1 MATAQTM
8 KKRGDDSME
17 ITTRFGTQEIDPS
30 SVVRF
35 PEGLAGFEDLRDFKL
50 FHEEGKPTV
59 FYLQSLQ
66 DPEVQFPVVNPDT
79 YQVNYECVLSDAEAQ
94 TLQLDDPAD
103 VAVLVTLA
111 QGSDKDTGIHANF
124 MGPIILN
131 TAKRIGL
138 QKHLNEVSGSVVIRA
153 E

>member
-1 MATAQTM
+1 MATAEKITQ
-8 KKRGDDSME
+8 RGDENME
-17 ITTRFGTQEIDPS
+17 ISTRFGKQEIDPA
-30 SVVRF
+30 SVIQF
-35 PEGLAGFEDLRDFKL
+35 PNGLAGFEHLHEYKL
-50 FHEEGKPTV
+50 FHEDGKPTV

-66 DPEVQFPVVNPDT
+66 DPEVQFPVVNPDA
-79 YQVNYECVLSDAEAQ
+79 YQVNYECVLNDEESS

-103 VAVLVTLA
+103 VAVLITLA
-111 QGSDKDTGIHANF
+111 QGGEKDAGIHANF

-138 QKHLNEVSGSVVIRA
+138 QKQLNQVSGSVVIRA